1 MNLKKWWS
9 VILMA
14 GLVVALSAPSA
25 MAWTKRPVV
34 GHNPNFRG
42 AAPHGPAYGY
52 RGQRPALNHGNAYGR
67 QYRNQWQ
74 HRNQSQNRNQWN
86 QRNQSQNRNQWNQRN
101 AYRSNPQGAWGQR
114 QGARQFHNPNL
125 GRPIGPY
132 TRYSNTTY
140 QPGPRR

>member
-1 MNLKKWWS
+1 MNLKKCWR
-9 VILMA
+9 VILLG

-25 MAWTKRPVV
+25 MAWTNRPVV

-52 RGQRPALNHGNAYGR
+52 RGQRPGGNRGNAYGR
-67 QYRNQWQ
+67 QHRNQWQ
-74 HRNQSQNRNQWN
+74 HRNQS
-86 QRNQSQNRNQWNQRN
+86 NQRN

-114 QGARQFHNPNL
+114 QGSRQFHNPNL